1 MIKFISN
8 KGHLYFA
15 AAQHTS
21 NVLQISGEFP
31 VLWVYLPKVDVW
43 NLLSQAPLQLGPK
56 GVIRGSKQPSERLQ
70 IERKKWEEQG
80 ISWNTFWR
88 GRRCKAKI
96 HPVFRGNRG
105 RHPGV
110 CPNNSDDYL
119 QGKLQLRRCILP
131 HPILP
136 SFGIVSYPISVFKKS
151 FSV

>member
-56 GVIRGSKQPSERLQ
+56 GVIEALSNHRKGFKLKEKNGKRKASHGIHFGEGGDVRQRYIQFSEVTGADIQECVPIIVMTISK
-70 IERKKWEEQG
+70 
-80 ISWNTFWR
+80 
-88 GRRCKAKI
+88 
-96 HPVFRGNRG
+96 GN
-105 RHPGV
+105 
-110 CPNNSDDYL
+110 CS
-119 QGKLQLRRCILP
+119 
-131 HPILP
+131 
-136 SFGIVSYPISVFKKS
+136 
-151 FSV
+151 